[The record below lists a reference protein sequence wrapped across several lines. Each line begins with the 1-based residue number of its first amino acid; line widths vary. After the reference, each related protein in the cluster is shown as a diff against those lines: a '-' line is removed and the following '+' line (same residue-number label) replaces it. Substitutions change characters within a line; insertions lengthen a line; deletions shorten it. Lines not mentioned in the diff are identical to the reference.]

1 MVQNHWGCFGGCLV
15 SKAGASWHTL
25 KSGLG
30 KQRPG
35 GSVKVQTSGHS
46 LLKAFGVLSGAQT
59 PPLGAAAGGAVLCL
73 PSRQNPGRTSK
84 GPGARMAWR
93 SACGVGAGPQCRAY
107 RLLGVGR
114 GLKPFPMGSLW
125 AEPGGLSVPRR
136 HEVNPQAEKGCD
148 LKPPPR
154 PVPGLRYYQPSCPL
168 LPQQAEA
175 GPLLPCRRI
184 SGPGSGWVAPARHV
198 RTAGPATSKA
208 RGKTR
213 IFPSQAD
220 RLLALWAAS

>member
-46 LLKAFGVLSGAQT
+46 LPKAFEDLSGAQT

-73 PSRQNPGRTSK
+73 PSRQNPGGTLK
-84 GPGARMAWR
+84 GPGARMAR
-93 SACGVGAGPQCRAY
+93 RPACGVGAGPQCRAS

-114 GLKPFPMGSLW
+114 DLKPFPMGSLW

-148 LKPPPR
+148 LNPPP
-154 PVPGLRYYQPSCPL
+154 PPCSWPAILSTQLPSPPSASWGWSFAPLLQGLRAWLGLGGTCPPHQDSWTSHKQSSREDTH
-168 LPQQAEA
+168 LPQ
-175 GPLLPCRRI
+175 P
-184 SGPGSGWVAPARHV
+184 
-198 RTAGPATSKA
+198 
-208 RGKTR
+208 
-213 IFPSQAD
+213 D
-220 RLLALWAAS
+220 R

>member
-1 MVQNHWGCFGGCLV
+1 M
-15 SKAGASWHTL
+15 
-25 KSGLG
+25 
-30 KQRPG
+30 
-35 GSVKVQTSGHS
+35 QTSGHS

-73 PSRQNPGRTSK
+73 PSRQNPGRTLK

-148 LKPPPR
+148 LKPPPPAPFLACNTINPVALSSLSKLR
-154 PVPGLRYYQPSCPL
+154 PVLCSLAAGSQGLARAGWHLPAMSGQLDQPPAKLEGRHAS
-168 LPQQAEA
+168 
-175 GPLLPCRRI
+175 
-184 SGPGSGWVAPARHV
+184 SPAR
-198 RTAGPATSKA
+198 RTGSSRCGPHPERSSHPQHAIPTPRQDRRAALRVYCSN
-208 RGKTR
+208 
-213 IFPSQAD
+213 AD
-220 RLLALWAAS
+220 TV